1 MTEDVGWHLTELQPV
16 SPSDRDIL
24 EMGSIGCFFSVFFFG
39 WAIAGLAVAL
49 GFNIMNEEM

>member
-24 EMGSIGCFFSVFFFG
+24 EMGSIGCFFCVFFG
-39 WAIAGLAVAL
+39 WAMAGLAVAL
-49 GFNIMNEEM
+49 GFYVMNEEM